1 MANNK
6 ILAPQLKDLL
16 SGVSNHGNQ
25 HLLEV
30 EVDLIQT
37 TALLGQAIDKLV
49 TSFTAIHEAVNFQQE
64 AVNLLL
70 SGKQPSFED
79 IERLKNIHLEV
90 GRHVNAAVT
99 SMQFQDMTNQLIGRT
114 VKRVV
119 GLRDALDLL
128 GNTGAQMLPES
139 GGEEIITFLS
149 NINKALVAQSIDLE
163 GALRKVVSQRKMDS
177 GDIELF

>member
-30 EVDLIQT
+30 EVDLLQT
-37 TALLGQAIDKLV
+37 TALLGEAIDKLV
-49 TSFTAIHEAVNFQQE
+49 TSFISIHKAVNIQQE
-64 AVNLLL
+64 ALDLLL
-70 SGKQPSFED
+70 SGKHPSEEE
-79 IERLKNIHLEV
+79 IKCLKNIHLEI
-90 GRHVNAAVT
+90 GRHVNAVIT
-99 SMQFQDMTNQLIGRT
+99 NMQFQDMTTQLIDRT

-119 GLRDALDLL
+119 GLREVLASL
-128 GNTGAQMLPES
+128 GTTGAKMLPES
-139 GGEEIITFLS
+139 GGEEIILFL
-149 NINKALVAQSIDLE
+149 NEINSALTAQSSELE
-163 GALRKVVSQRKMDS
+163 GAVRKVVSQNKMDS